1 MSSCVK
7 CGGTGVISKADDELA
22 VECECALIR
31 RLAASMPPYIR
42 KARVTK
48 EHFALP
54 IVKAVKKSVFIKS
67 AWADMKA
74 VIKAVMMIN
83 PNTFVRITSDRE
95 VLDVY
100 LGKKSRGNR
109 GDLDGGATRKNRV
122 DLEGDEYVYNSI
134 EDLMKPADIC
144 VVRLNEIGYK
154 NKAAPGAL
162 TEALSF
168 RLDRDLPTWIVS
180 DLDKP
185 YTVGSFSYSE
195 AVLDYIL
202 SSTVG
207 FTIPRL
213 TPRVQFDLEEAMG
226 MTAPVVNVS
235 SDAVPTGTANL
246 VAKPLPRPGSVVA
259 TAPPPDILD
268 VDPVEES
275 PRFSKPTR
283 QGRIKPSE
291 DMDAPRGLGL
301 YGQGITPSRKM
312 RKGD

>member
-1 MSSCVK
+1 MASCGK
-7 CGGTGVISKADDELA
+7 CGGTGVISKADDEIAL
-22 VECECALIR
+22 ECECALIR

-42 KARVTK
+42 KAHVTK
-48 EHFALP
+48 EHFGLP
-54 IVKAVKKSVFIKS
+54 IIKAVKKSVFIKS

-95 VLDVY
+95 ILDVY

-162 TEALSF
+162 TEGLSF

-185 YTVGSFSYSE
+185 YTVGSFSFSE
-195 AVLDYIL
+195 AVLDYIM
-202 SSTVG
+202 SSTVS
-207 FTIPRL
+207 FTVPRL
-213 TPRVQFDLEEAMG
+213 TPRVQFELEEALG
-226 MTAPVVNVS
+226 MTAPVQHMS
-235 SDAVPTGTANL
+235 TDAVPTGTPSLA
-246 VAKPLPRPGSVVA
+246 AKPLPQAGSVIA
-259 TAPPPDILD
+259 AAPPSDILD
-268 VDPVEES
+268 VDPVQES
-275 PRFSKPTR
+275 PRFSKPMR

-291 DMDAPRGLGL
+291 DMDAPRGLGI
-301 YGQGITPSRKM
+301 YGQGITPGRKL
-312 RKGD
+312 RKGE